1 MDIYLHEYAVNT
13 FTEHHGGNWSVK
25 DMQHTYGFA
34 WSLFGILLM
43 TVTGYLAFS
52 VWFNL
57 RPHPVTF

>member
-1 MDIYLHEYAVNT
+1 MDFYLYEYAVNT
-13 FTEHHGGNWSVK
+13 FTEHHGGDWSVK

-34 WSLFGILLM
+34 WLLFDISFM

-57 RPHPVTF
+57 RLHPANF